1 MSVLVYTESEEGKF
15 KKIAFEAV
23 SYAKGIANM
32 LDTTV
37 TAVSINGKH
46 TDQLGKYGASKV
58 LSVSS
63 EQLDN
68 FNALAYADVI
78 AQAAQQEASNV
89 VIISSSANC
98 KYLAPLLAINLEA
111 GYVPNVIE
119 LPFSITPFNIKSNV
133 FSNKAFA
140 NSEITTEKKLIGLA
154 KNAFGIV
161 ESETSSIQ
169 ENFSPVI
176 SEDNLHTKVTSVEKS
191 TDKITIADAD
201 IVVSGGRGLKGPE
214 NWGMIEELAET
225 LGAATACSKPVSDL
239 GWRPHSEHVGQTG
252 KPVSSNLYIAVGI
265 SGAIQHLAGVNSS
278 KVKVVI
284 NSDSEAPFFKA
295 ADYGIV
301 GDAFEYVPQLI
312 QKLKEFKSNN
322 A

>member
-32 LDTTV
+32 LGTTV

-46 TDQLGKYGASKV
+46 TEQLGKYGASKV
-58 LSVSS
+58 LSVSN

-119 LPFSITPFNIKSNV
+119 LPSSITPFNIKSNV

-214 NWGMIEELAET
+214 NWGMIETLADT
-225 LGAATACSKPVSDL
+225 LGAATACSKPVSDM

-252 KPVSSNLYIAVGI
+252 KPVSSNLYIAIGI
-265 SGAIQHLAGVNSS
+265 SGAIQHLAGINSS

-284 NSDSEAPFFKA
+284 NNDPEAPFFKA
-295 ADYGIV
+295 ADYGII
-301 GDAFEYVPQLI
+301 GDAFEVVPALI
-312 QKLKEFKSNN
+312 DKLKARK
-322 A
+322 

>member
-32 LDTTV
+32 LGTSV

-68 FNALAYADVI
+68 FNALAYSDVI

-119 LPFSITPFNIKSNV
+119 LPYSITPFNIKSNV

>member
-1 MSVLVYTESEEGKF
+1 MSVLVFTESENGQF

-23 SYAKGIANM
+23 SFAKGIADM
-32 LDTTV
+32 MGTSV
-37 TAVSINGKH
+37 IAVSINGNQ

-58 LSVSS
+58 LNVSS
-63 EQLDN
+63 DKLEN
-68 FNALAYADVI
+68 FNASVYADVI
-78 AQAAQQEASNV
+78 AQAAEKEDSNV
-89 VIISSSANC
+89 VVISSSANC
-98 KYLAPLLAINLEA
+98 KYLAPLLAINMEA

-119 LPFSITPFNIKSNV
+119 LPSSTSPFKIKSNV

-154 KNAFGIV
+154 KNAYGII
-161 ESETSSIQ
+161 ENEISSIQ

-191 TDKITIADAD
+191 NDKITIADAD

-214 NWGMIEELAET
+214 NWGMIEELADT

-252 KPVSSNLYIAVGI
+252 KPVSSNLYIAIGI

-295 ADYGIV
+295 ADYGII
-301 GDAFEYVPQLI
+301 GDAFECVPQLI
-312 QKLKEFKSNN
+312 EKLKEFKSNN

>member
-1 MSVLVYTESEEGKF
+1 MSVLVFTESENGQF
-15 KKIAFEAV
+15 KKIAFEAL
-23 SYAKGIANM
+23 SFAKGIA
-32 LDTTV
+32 DTMGTSV
-37 TAVSINGKH
+37 IAVSINGNQ

-58 LSVSS
+58 LNVSS
-63 EQLDN
+63 DKLEN
-68 FNALAYADVI
+68 FNASAYADVI
-78 AQAAQQEASNV
+78 AQAAEKEDSNV
-89 VIISSSANC
+89 VVISSSANC
-98 KYLAPLLAINLEA
+98 KYLAPLLAINMEA

-119 LPFSITPFNIKSNV
+119 LPSSTAPFKIKSNV

-154 KNAFGIV
+154 KNAYGII
-161 ESETSSIQ
+161 ENEISSIQ

-191 TDKITIADAD
+191 NDKITIADAD

-214 NWGMIEELAET
+214 NWGMIEELADT
-225 LGAATACSKPVSDL
+225 LSAATACSKPVSDL

-252 KPVSSNLYIAVGI
+252 KPVSSNLYIAIGI

-295 ADYGIV
+295 ADYGII
-301 GDAFEYVPQLI
+301 GDAFEYVPKLI
-312 QKLKEFKSNN
+312 EKLKEFKSNN